1 LGDAGRALLAQ
12 PPKRRPSGL
21 SLQRC
26 LGRFIQLSYRL
37 SPTGAHPLMKLCDP
51 SVSLSA
57 SEHSDV
63 LVCRA
68 LLRPWPSRNLI
79 LGESSDV
86 VPLCL
91 FKHVAIHSWAFILL
105 QGITGVHPSVASV
118 RVTALAVS
126 TLSLSWDSP
135 PFSDRQLEGSDNQGS
150 HPLARC
156 VFRVRTSLDAFL
168 PFEPSSHF

>member
-1 LGDAGRALLAQ
+1 
-12 PPKRRPSGL
+12 L
-21 SLQRC
+21 SLQRF
-26 LGRFIQLSYRL
+26 LRRFIQLSHPL
-37 SPTGAHPLMKLCDP
+37 SPTSARPLMKLCDP

-57 SEHSDV
+57 SKRSDV

-68 LLRPWPSRNLI
+68 LLRPWSSRSPV

-86 VPLCL
+86 MPWCS
-91 FKHVAIHSWAFILL
+91 FKHVAIHSWVFTLL
-105 QGITGVHPSVASV
+105 QGITGVHPSAASV
-118 RVTALAVS
+118 RVTALSVS
-126 TLSLSWDSP
+126 ALSLSWDSRP
-135 PFSDRQLEGSDNQGS
+135 YSDHQLKGSDNQGS